1 MNASKQSYF
10 WTSVLFAMLQLLLVT
25 ATVYVFLSRKFAP
38 PAAITSAGLTI
49 DRQYHLTLVAAA
61 VVFVLSQ
68 LGLGFVVMRYRDH
81 GQTVQFFRDTVFP

>member
-38 PAAITSAGLTI
+38 RSDQQIRSHLGRALGHLQTQAHPATRNNGYARPVKSKSFLAFT
-49 DRQYHLTLVAAA
+49 
-61 VVFVLSQ
+61 
-68 LGLGFVVMRYRDH
+68 
-81 GQTVQFFRDTVFP
+81 